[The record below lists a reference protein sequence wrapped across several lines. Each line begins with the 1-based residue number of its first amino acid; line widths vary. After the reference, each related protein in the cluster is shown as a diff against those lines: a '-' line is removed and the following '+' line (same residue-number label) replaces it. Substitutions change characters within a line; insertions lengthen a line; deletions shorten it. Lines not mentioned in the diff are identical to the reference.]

1 MKGVVPLGQHLAYSQ
16 CSLCL
21 SRTHTPEIQRT
32 EQLFIMVFK
41 LLILKESTLLPTESA
56 TIFIKKD
63 FSFLKLSL
71 LVIF

>member
-21 SRTHTPEIQRT
+21 SHIHTPEIQRT

-41 LLILKESTLLPTESA
+41 LLILQEKYTTSSKEH
-56 TIFIKKD
+56 
-63 FSFLKLSL
+63 
-71 LVIF
+71 